1 LGDVKSPTEKRPPL
15 SKWWAVSLALV
26 VLGTLGIIFVPHGP
40 EVGPSVTAPI
50 GQVTLPPSGI
60 LPTTTARTTTV
71 PATSTPTTSGGGP
84 TTPSSTPPPTSPT
97 TPPTTAPRTPTTV
110 PRVATPI
117 NRSRPVHLSIPQ
129 IGLSVALSTL
139 GLNPDGTVSV
149 PSDYATPGWFK
160 DGPTPGQKG
169 SAVIL
174 GHVDNQNGPAV
185 FYHLDR
191 LGVGSRVFVTLYNG
205 RRLEFAV
212 IGVRMFSK
220 TNFPN
225 KLVYGY
231 RPYPALQLVTCGG
244 VFDANTGHYLS
255 NIVVFTALVK
265 S

>member
-1 LGDVKSPTEKRPPL
+1 V
-15 SKWWAVSLALV
+15 
-26 VLGTLGIIFVPHGP
+26 
-40 EVGPSVTAPI
+40 
-50 GQVTLPPSGI
+50 
-60 LPTTTARTTTV
+60 
-71 PATSTPTTSGGGP
+71 
-84 TTPSSTPPPTSPT
+84 
-97 TPPTTAPRTPTTV
+97 
-110 PRVATPI
+110 

-129 IGLSVALSTL
+129 IGVSVALTTL
-139 GLNPDGTVSV
+139 GLNSDGTVSV

-160 DGPTPGQKG
+160 DGPTPGETG

-220 TNFPN
+220 TNFPS

-255 NIVVFTALVK
+255 NIVVFTALVR